1 MGGTTAKLCLIDDFD
16 PQTSRHFEIAR
27 SERFVKGSGMPVRIP
42 VIDMIEIGAG
52 GGSIAGLDRLSRVQV
67 GPESAGSEPG
77 PAGFGK
83 GGTEPTVTDADIA
96 QRYLDPDTFAE
107 GRLRID
113 QAASD
118 SAIAE
123 LVGAGLGIAADA
135 AAQAIADIVDENMA
149 SAGRMH
155 AVESG
160 KDLGTRTMIAFGGNG
175 PLHASRVARRCGVA
189 RIVVPPNPGVGS
201 AIGFLYAPVSF
212 EVIRSRYTLLDRFEP
227 ASLNALLEDMARD
240 AAGTVRLGAP
250 DAALHTTRRAF
261 MRYHGQGHEIEIALP
276 DGPLTAADT
285 ATLTAAFEAEYARQ
299 FSRAVPGMQIEILNW
314 SVRVSTG
321 DQGASAAPAPAT
333 ERASQED
340 RQTQIFCDLRGMWV
354 AARRMDRAALP
365 PGREIDG
372 PALIVEPQTTTLVSA
387 DFTAQADEAGN
398 LILTRREG
406 EMS

>member
-1 MGGTTAKLCLIDDFD
+1 M
-16 PQTSRHFEIAR
+16 
-27 SERFVKGSGMPVRIP
+27 
-42 VIDMIEIGAG
+42 
-52 GGSIAGLDRLSRVQV
+52 
-67 GPESAGSEPG
+67 
-77 PAGFGK
+77 
-83 GGTEPTVTDADIA
+83 
-96 QRYLDPDTFAE
+96 
-107 GRLRID
+107 
-113 QAASD
+113 
-118 SAIAE
+118 
-123 LVGAGLGIAADA
+123 
-135 AAQAIADIVDENMA
+135 
-149 SAGRMH
+149 
-155 AVESG
+155 
-160 KDLGTRTMIAFGGNG
+160 
-175 PLHASRVARRCGVA
+175 A

-240 AAGTVRLGAP
+240 AADTVRLGAP

-299 FSRAVPGMQIEILNW
+299 FSRAVPGMLIEILNW

-321 DQGASAAPAPAT
+321 DQGASAASAPAAKP
-333 ERASQED
+333 ASQED